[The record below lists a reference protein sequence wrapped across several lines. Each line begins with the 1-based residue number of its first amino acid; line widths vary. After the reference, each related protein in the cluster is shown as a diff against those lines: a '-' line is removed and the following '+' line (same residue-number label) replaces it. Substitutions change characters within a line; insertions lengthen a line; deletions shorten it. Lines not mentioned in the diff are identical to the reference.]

1 MNAATDIKAQ
11 IRAEALRLGFDAIG
25 FAPVSLPDVAR
36 ERLAEFLAAG
46 KYGDMGWLA
55 GHQDR
60 RGNPEILWPDA
71 RSIIVVGV
79 NYAPGH
85 DPLGLADQPEHGVIS
100 VYARNKDY
108 HDTLKKRLRQ
118 FGEWIGRA
126 FQGDARM
133 FVDTAPVMEKPLAM
147 QAGLGWQGKH
157 TNLVSRDFGSWLF
170 LGELFTSLDLG
181 PDAQEEDH
189 CGRCSKCLTACPT
202 NAFDGPYK
210 LDGRKCISYLTIE
223 NKGPIPHQFRAAIG
237 NRIYG
242 CDDCLAVCPWN
253 KFASATRE
261 PDFLPRIELTAPRLI
276 ELAELTDA
284 DFRALFTASPIKRI
298 GRGRFVRNVLIALG
312 NGGGR
317 RAIPIVSQLLT
328 DLDPLVRGAAV
339 WALQQIA
346 PEELDRRQ
354 ELAAYESD
362 ATVRAEWD
370 VFAFGKC
377 VVAA

>member
-1 MNAATDIKAQ
+1 MTATTDIKAQ
-11 IRAEALRLGFDAIG
+11 IRAEALRLGFDVVG
-25 FAPVSLPDVAR
+25 YAPASLPEVAR

-46 KYGDMGWLA
+46 KHGDMGWLA

-60 RGNPEILWPDA
+60 RGNPDQLWPDA
-71 RSIIVVGV
+71 RSIIVVGA

-85 DPLGLADQPEHGVIS
+85 DPLALADQPERGAIS

-118 FGEWIGRA
+118 LGEWIGRQ
-126 FQGDARM
+126 FGGDARM

-170 LGELFTSLDLG
+170 LGELFTSLDLA
-181 PDAQEEDH
+181 PDGEEEDH
-189 CGRCSKCLTACPT
+189 CGRCTRCLSACPT
-202 NAFDGPYK
+202 DAFDGPYK

-223 NKGPIPHQFRAAIG
+223 NKGPIPHHFRAAIG

-253 KFASATRE
+253 KFARPTHE
-261 PDFLPRIELTAPRLI
+261 PDFLPRIELTAPRLAD
-276 ELAELTDA
+276 LSALDDT
-284 DFRALFTASPIKRI
+284 DFRALFAGSPIKRI

-312 NGGGR
+312 NSGSEKAVPAVIR
-317 RAIPIVSQLLT
+317 LLS
-328 DLDPLVRGAAV
+328 DADPLVRGAAV
-339 WALQQIA
+339 WALSCLA
-346 PEELDRRQ
+346 PDDLARRQ
-354 ELAAYESD
+354 SLAAYESD
-362 ATVRAEWD
+362 DTVLAEWSLL
-370 VFAFGKC
+370 KERLC
-377 VVAA
+377 PAA